1 MNKILLL
8 GDLVPQAKQKISDL
22 GYEFDVLPNA
32 QSFEQLDPQEFSA
45 YEGIIVRN
53 IEPVDPR
60 FITKLPNLK
69 IIARNGAGT
78 DNVPIE
84 LATKRNIWVSNT
96 PGANAQA
103 VAEHALALAFYLL
116 KDFGSNKMS
125 KKNDIATAVGSELQ
139 GKTVGIVGWGFIAKR
154 FAELMSALGANVV
167 FYNRSKRKSTFAKQV
182 GLAELFSASD
192 IISLHI
198 PVTPD
203 TKYIITHDLIKN
215 TQKQPILIN
224 TSRGE
229 LVKNAVLLK
238 GLQQGL
244 LSAVGLD
251 VYDNDEDSLEKLLSL
266 PNVVVTNH
274 SAALTAE
281 SLAAMAIGAINNV
294 DAVIKNGKPLNPIN
308 ALNKN

>member
-22 GYEFDVLPNA
+22 GYEFDILPNA

-45 YEGIIVRN
+45 YEGIIARN

-84 LATKRNIWVSNT
+84 LATERNVWVSNT

-103 VAEHALALAFYLL
+103 VAEHALSLAFYLL
-116 KDFGSNKMS
+116 KDFGSNRMS
-125 KKNDIATAVGSELQ
+125 KKNDLATAVGAELR
-139 GKTVGIVGWGFIAKR
+139 GKTVGIVGWGFIGKR
-154 FAELMSALGANVV
+154 FAELMSVLGANVI
-167 FYNRSKRKSTFAKQV
+167 FYNRSKRESSFAKQV
-182 GLAELFSASD
+182 NLNELFSVSD

-203 TKYIITHDLIKN
+203 TKYMITDDLIKN
-215 TQKQPILIN
+215 TKKQPILIN

-244 LSAVGLD
+244 LSSVGLD
-251 VYDNDEDSLEKLLSL
+251 IYDNDEASLEKLLSL
-266 PNVVVTNH
+266 PNVIVTNH

-281 SLAAMAIGAINNV
+281 SLAAMALGAINNV

-308 ALNKN
+308 TLNIN